1 MKMEYR
7 SQRKQS
13 KNGSIWDGV
22 LDINNIIKT
31 TSSIPRWR
39 PRFSFQQNQLLQEGL
54 LNSVL
59 ATISPK
65 SYQYGANQ
73 SGLHDELQLTTIDAM
88 CLFLPFICVISSK
101 LSGKIS
107 RKQLQSAILQRV
119 QKEDDVKQHFEFFLN
134 AYKKETDLKKSF
146 SKMNALLLQQNKN
159 SNESTD
165 SLPSFSRSSSSL
177 LPSMGMGKGSNKKM
191 QKITN
196 IIQQEPESAIS
207 LFSSIFR
214 QQLAAGSEI
223 KLCRESQVRDPI
235 HCNAP
240 PLSRIEIR
248 KVIQTNSKP
257 YLVDLYVANRGD
269 NFEYLSS
276 TVILKKGDDLRRDC
290 AVLHVFRLMNK
301 IWREKGLEFTQVPV
315 NAMTYKCIAM
325 SPDFGLIEL
334 IESCRPLRLVSA
346 LEDSITIQQ
355 QFNLV
360 ASAAGSYMA
369 SYVMGVRD
377 RHFDNVLIQ
386 SDGTLFHID
395 FGYVMGTTLLMD
407 TSKIAITN
415 DLCKLFEDHWDNF
428 IETAVN
434 SYMTLRLHYQEIL
447 DFSDLVFDFL
457 DLEVDSSEFLY
468 KMLMMHETDKKAE
481 DRIRYKLQSA
491 PSSWNTKIKNATHYL
506 ATL

>member
-101 LSGKIS
+101 LSGQIS

-119 QKEDDVKQHFEFFLN
+119 QKEADVKQHFEFFLN

-177 LPSMGMGKGSNKKM
+177 LPSMAMGKGSNKKL
-191 QKITN
+191 QKISN
-196 IIQQEPESAIS
+196 IIQQEPEAAIA
-207 LFSSIFR
+207 LFS
-214 QQLAAGSEI
+214 
-223 KLCRESQVRDPI
+223 
-235 HCNAP
+235 
-240 PLSRIEIR
+240 
-248 KVIQTNSKP
+248 
-257 YLVDLYVANRGD
+257 
-269 NFEYLSS
+269 
-276 TVILKKGDDLRRDC
+276 
-290 AVLHVFRLMNK
+290 
-301 IWREKGLEFTQVPV
+301 
-315 NAMTYKCIAM
+315 
-325 SPDFGLIEL
+325 
-334 IESCRPLRLVSA
+334 
-346 LEDSITIQQ
+346 
-355 QFNLV
+355 
-360 ASAAGSYMA
+360 
-369 SYVMGVRD
+369 
-377 RHFDNVLIQ
+377 
-386 SDGTLFHID
+386 
-395 FGYVMGTTLLMD
+395 
-407 TSKIAITN
+407 
-415 DLCKLFEDHWDNF
+415 
-428 IETAVN
+428 
-434 SYMTLRLHYQEIL
+434 
-447 DFSDLVFDFL
+447 
-457 DLEVDSSEFLY
+457 
-468 KMLMMHETDKKAE
+468 
-481 DRIRYKLQSA
+481 
-491 PSSWNTKIKNATHYL
+491 
-506 ATL
+506 